1 MPDLTTG
8 VGNVGMAAGNT
19 GSQEQY
25 GGSDNQYGK
34 FKYSAVE
41 IQNVYRRIRRR
52 RLA

>member
-1 MPDLTTG
+1 MADNTTG
-8 VGNVGMAAGNT
+8 AGNVGISTGNV

-25 GGSDNQYGK
+25 GGSGNLYGK

-41 IQNVYRRIRRR
+41 IQNLYRRIRRR